1 MKLKPETIYAPVFVL
16 LLLLQLYLPSFKV
29 NVIVQIVA
37 LLMFCFI
44 ENATLSKKFIR
55 QAATLLAILV
65 LGFVGTLLHKYHGYN
80 IVKDVFHFVKPA
92 IGILI
97 GYLFFRR
104 INNFRLFI
112 KIIVI
117 AGVISA
123 LIHFYI
129 LFFKVNLM
137 SGSLSKIRE
146 FTRDNFL
153 ELFSIFFLVFYKK
166 YEGKLLFSNI
176 IFRVFAL
183 GLLSLSS
190 MLYFSRTMI
199 VMAFILLITVYGYA
213 KITRKTLA
221 VAGVGIAG
229 IALLFVYLNN
239 ANIRRGKPGLEGFL
253 YKVKMAPEEI
263 FVTNINRDDHR
274 DLWDHWRGYE
284 AMRAYALMERN
295 PSSFIVGTGH
305 GSLVNLKFYAP
316 LSGTPQG
323 LRYISELHNGYMYVF
338 YKTGAIGILLYLFV
352 LLRWYSYIYKR
363 RTFVNVFISGIGIV
377 YLFSSITI
385 TGLFNGRDVIIF
397 ILGGL
402 LYHASTT
409 TSKPKQ
415 ENVAL

>member
-1 MKLKPETIYAPVFVL
+1 MKLKPETIYAPLFIL
-16 LLLLQLYLPSFKV
+16 LLLVQLYLPSFKV
-29 NVIVQIVA
+29 NLAIQIVV
-37 LLMFCFI
+37 LMVFCFM
-44 ENATLSKKFIR
+44 ENATLSKKMIG
-55 QAATLLAILV
+55 QVGILLAILL
-65 LGFVGTLLHKYHGYN
+65 LGFIGTLLHKYNGYN
-80 IVKDVFHFVKPA
+80 VIKDVFHFIKPVV
-92 IGILI
+92 GILI

-104 INNFRLFI
+104 IDNFRVFVR
-112 KIIVI
+112 IIVI

-137 SGSLSKIRE
+137 SGSVARIRH

-153 ELFSIFFLVFYKK
+153 ELFSIFFLVFYRK
-166 YEGKLLFSNI
+166 YEGKQLFSNI
-176 IFRVFAL
+176 IFRAFAFV
-183 GLLSLSS
+183 LLLFSS
-190 MLYFSRTMI
+190 MLYLSRTMI
-199 VMAFILLITVYGYA
+199 VMAIILLITVYGYT
-213 KITRKTLA
+213 KITKKTLA

-284 AMRAYALMERN
+284 AMRAYALMKRN

-316 LSGTPQG
+316 LSGTPEG

-338 YKTGAIGILLYLFV
+338 YKIGAIGILLYLFI

-363 RTFVNVFISGIGIV
+363 KTFANVFVSGIGAV
-377 YLFSSITI
+377 YIFSSITI

-402 LYHASTT
+402 LYYSAKANNT
-409 TSKPKQ
+409 PKAID
-415 ENVAL
+415 VAL